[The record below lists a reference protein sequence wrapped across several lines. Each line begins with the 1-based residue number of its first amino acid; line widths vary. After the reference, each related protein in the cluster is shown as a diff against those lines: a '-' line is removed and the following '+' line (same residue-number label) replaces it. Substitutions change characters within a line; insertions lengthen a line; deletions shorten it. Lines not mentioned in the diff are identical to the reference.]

1 MPTMPSVV
9 GRNLEDATALL
20 EAAGVVNPNA
30 VGYFGIWPITAQWVK
45 APGPSFNVTAQS
57 VTAGA
62 TVAVN
67 APIVLSVI
75 QPPVGVSYE

>member
-20 EAAGVVNPNA
+20 EAAGVVNPNS
-30 VGYFGIWPITAQWVK
+30 VGYFGTWPISAVWVK
-45 APGPSFNVTAQS
+45 APGQSFNVTAQS
-57 VTAGA
+57 PASGS

-67 APIVLSVI
+67 VSIVLSVI
-75 QPPVGVSYE
+75 QPPLGVSYD

>member
-30 VGYFGIWPITAQWVK
+30 VGYFGAWPITAQWVK
-45 APGPSFNVTAQS
+45 SPGPFFNVTAQS
-57 VTAGA
+57 ITAGA

>member
-20 EAAGVVNPNA
+20 EAAGVVNPNT
-30 VGYFGIWPITAQWVK
+30 VGYFGTWPISALWVK
-45 APGPSFNVTAQS
+45 GTGPSFNVTAQS
-57 VTAGA
+57 ITAGS

-75 QPPVGVSYE
+75 VPPVGVSFS